1 MNIGRVQV
9 IMTSGQGHS
18 KIDVSMIHGSYV
30 SRVLPRKIFNRL
42 AAKVRKVEPKASART
57 VGLKVYYL
65 TRIIANNLFF
75 NPQALNFYEPMS
87 SSQ

>member
-18 KIDVSMIHGSYV
+18 KIDLSMIHGSYV

-87 SSQ
+87 STQ